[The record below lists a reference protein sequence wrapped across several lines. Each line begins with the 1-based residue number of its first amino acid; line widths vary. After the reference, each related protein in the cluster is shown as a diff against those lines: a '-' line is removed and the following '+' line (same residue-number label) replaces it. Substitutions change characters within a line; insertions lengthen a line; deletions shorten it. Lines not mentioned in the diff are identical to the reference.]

1 MEANVYVGTYAK
13 YNDGNLAG
21 SWIAL
26 AKCEDYRDFLQKCRE
41 AHKDECDPELMIQ
54 DCEDMPDGLTCGES
68 LSETEFNDIK
78 IAIKE
83 ADEKENIQTPSARIV
98 EYSDRAIAVV
108 GDTRSI
114 KDDLKRLGG
123 TWNGHLKCGAGWI
136 FSRKK
141 LADVTSFING
151 QGRNT
156 DTVTM
161 PVATMATTKSS
172 ADGMTEENKRDFF
185 DLVSKHVKGDESYFK
200 YFKGI
205 TAAIIRLDCGKL
217 AYIKKPKIETQF
229 CYAEGGQWGTM
240 EAALSCCEKA
250 ENDQN
255 HFIDSN
261 MKDILH
267 EIEEVK
273 KDKRPGREMNLYFF
287 ELQNSGFGEINL
299 LSDYDI
305 DKFNYRNI
313 IKLTDSDRQKYI
325 SALESVRDSF
335 RKRLDTYLKRY
346 GLSKVHAWTYYG
358 DE

>member
-1 MEANVYVGTYAK
+1 MDAKVYVGTYGK
-13 YNDGNLAG
+13 YNNGNLAG
-21 SWIAL
+21 AWVAL
-26 AKCEDYRDFLQKCRE
+26 AGCIDYNAFLQKCKE
-41 AHKDECDPELMIQ
+41 IHKDEVDPELMIQ
-54 DCEDMPDGLTCGES
+54 DCEDMPDGLACGES

-83 ADEKENIQTPSARIV
+83 AEEEEEGQIPSFRIV

-108 GDTRSI
+108 GDTREM
-114 KDDLKRLGG
+114 KEELKRLGG
-123 TWNGHLKCGAGWI
+123 TWNSHLKCGAGWI
-136 FSRKK
+136 FSKKK
-141 LADVTSFING
+141 LAEVSELLNSKNIPSGKTTIPFTI
-151 QGRNT
+151 
-156 DTVTM
+156 M
-161 PVATMATTKSS
+161 PVKKLSG
-172 ADGMTEENKRDFF
+172 DGMTEENKREFF
-185 DLVSKHVKGDESYFK
+185 DLVLSHVRGDESYFK

-205 TAAIIRLDCGKL
+205 TAAIIRLDCGKM

-229 CYAEGGQWGTM
+229 CYAEGGQYGTM
-240 EAALSCCEKA
+240 ENALSCCKTA
-250 ENDQN
+250 ETDQKY
-255 HFIDSN
+255 FINSN

-273 KDKRPGREMNLYFF
+273 KDNRPGREMNLYFF

-305 DKFNYRNI
+305 ERFHYQNA

-346 GLSKVHAWTYYG
+346 GLSKVRAWTYYG